1 MRVVGVEMEQE
12 LVEVVV
18 ALAFSVLT
26 SAPRPVVTCAT
37 VWNAPPVE
45 RQMSS
50 ATAPSGTSRLC
61 CP

>member
-1 MRVVGVEMEQE
+1 MEQE